1 MGATIDKEMLRKSLT
16 QLVSTDPDFVGA
28 LLSEVN
34 DLLKETKKQRL
45 AKIIQE
51 DFDEYGDVFKALA

>member
-1 MGATIDKEMLRKSLT
+1 MEATIDKEMLRKSLT